1 MEEELAAIQEVCDE
15 VERLGRLEG
24 VVKLDNERMRD
35 LLHDVALNLRVI
47 HLVGLDDEVLFE
59 RLDRVDLPCIL
70 LLRHVHLAKATA
82 PNDLEQ
88 LEIFDGHR
96 GLVARGRAVS
106 VENFGTRLKT

>member
-35 LLHDVALNLRVI
+35 LLHDVALYLRVI

-59 RLDRVDLPCIL
+59 RLDCVDLSCIL
-70 LLRHVHLAKATA
+70 LLRHVNFAEAA
-82 PNDLEQ
+82 ASNNLE
-88 LEIFDGHR
+88 
-96 GLVARGRAVS
+96 
-106 VENFGTRLKT
+106 